1 MDKDTNTIILL
12 ALLGFGAYRYFT
24 QSKSKTG
31 DIEPPKSVE
40 ADFIAK
46 VMKIQTRLGVRVDG
60 IPAGETNGAMKSQFG
75 LPYGNISPKN
85 IDQYISD
92 LHL

>member
-1 MDKDTNTIILL
+1 MDKDTKIIIVL
-12 ALLGFGAYRYFT
+12 ALLGFGAFRFFKK
-24 QSKSKTG
+24 SKSEG
-31 DIEPPKSVE
+31 IEAPKSVE

-46 VMKIQTRLGVRVDG
+46 VKRIQTRLGVVIDG
-60 IPAGETNGAMKSQFG
+60 IPASQTNGAMKSQFG

-85 IDQYISD
+85 IDQYLSD